1 MKNSPVAGDLVGVMG
16 FGFREAAG
24 FTVVVGSKS
33 QSDSVISDLIDSWRL
48 ISAGLIVV
56 LLLVVS
62 ASVVSP
68 RVKSVSLLEFQI
80 RNHKGSTVKLQVLI
94 TDF

>member
-1 MKNSPVAGDLVGVMG
+1 MG
-16 FGFREAAG
+16 FGFSDAAG

-33 QSDSVISDLIDSWRL
+33 QSDSVISDLIDSLRL
-48 ISAGLIVV
+48 MSAGLIVV

-68 RVKSVSLLEFQI
+68 RVKSVSLF
-80 RNHKGSTVKLQVLI
+80 
-94 TDF
+94 